1 MLATENGTFK
11 QTNRIKQID
20 EDINVGIVAIT
31 PALAA
36 EWLEGN
42 VRNRR
47 IDQAHVNRFA
57 ADMLAGR
64 WRLTHQGIA
73 FDTSGTLQDGQHR
86 LWAVLQSGA
95 TVRMMV
101 AVNVAPENVDALDGG
116 KGRTVVDRMNL
127 SGDFGADGV
136 DQHDLATLR
145 EMVHGLRWGE
155 KLAYS
160 KEAQLME
167 LHREAVRFA
176 VKHVNARTRG
186 VNVSYVRA
194 VIARAWYSVD
204 LGSLEVFCRVLSEGI
219 ASSPRDAVVVRLRDQ
234 LIGAARARNV
244 RTQKDMYGKVERALL
259 AWLRKENL
267 TVLRPVRTEY
277 FPLPEEC
284 A

>member
-1 MLATENGTFK
+1 MHATENGTTK
-11 QTNRIKQID
+11 QTDRINQAHQD
-20 EDINVGIVAIT
+20 MNVGVVAIT
-31 PALAA
+31 PDLAA
-36 EWLEGN
+36 RWLEGN
-42 VRNRR
+42 VRNRQ
-47 IDQAHVNRFA
+47 IDQAHVNRLA

-73 FDTSGTLQDGQHR
+73 FDTSDTLQDGQHR
-86 LWAVLQSGA
+86 LWAVLQSGV

-101 AVNVAPENVDALDGG
+101 TFNVAPENAETVDGG
-116 KGRTVVDRMNL
+116 KGRSTVDRMNL
-127 SGDFGADGV
+127 SGDFGADGL
-136 DQHDLATLR
+136 DQRDVATLR
-145 EMVHGLRWGE
+145 EMVHGLNWGE
-155 KLAYS
+155 KMAYS
-160 KEAQLME
+160 KEARLME

-204 LGSLEVFCRVLSEGI
+204 LDSLEAFCRILSEGI

-234 LIGAARARNV
+234 LIGAARTRNV
-244 RTQKDMYGKVERALL
+244 RTQKDIYGKVERALL
-259 AWLRKENL
+259 AWLRKESL
-267 TVLRPVRTEY
+267 TVLRPVRSEF